1 MQLGQ
6 KIEELEAKLEA
17 KEDEV
22 TEQMI
27 KIQELLNENGKLKS
41 SRDRKSLISIDEQL
55 DELTNSPFK
64 EPKPQKNYDNHIKI
78 LEKVEKLD
86 EKIIS
91 VSEKIDEYKVEVLDK
106 FENELNQIN
115 SSVFELISST
125 QYSKSQIS
133 TSAAITLGDKTIEKL
148 QKMKET
154 NMVIQIVR
162 KLETEGM
169 SWLLV
174 ERKDPLDKPLELKSS
189 NSLSKSSFE
198 NHPGGRKLFWICEDH
213 LKQDLLDYV
222 YAYTPK
228 FLLNSESLKLSIPDL
243 FSEDSDREAWKMLK
257 ETTSEL
263 IEKRQELL
271 KEQREIKLGLRRDNF
286 LLGKF

>member
-1 MQLGQ
+1 VQLGQ

-17 KEDEV
+17 KEDEC

-41 SRDRKSLISIDEQL
+41 SRERKSLISIDEQL

-64 EPKPQKNYDNHIKI
+64 EPKPLKNYDSHIKI

-115 SSVFELISST
+115 TSIFELINNT
-125 QYSKSQIS
+125 EYFKAQIS
-133 TSAAITLGDKTIEKL
+133 TSTTITLEDKTLEKL

-169 SWLLV
+169 SWLLL
-174 ERKDPLDKPLELKSS
+174 ERKDPLDKPLEFKNS

-198 NHPGGRKLFWICEDH
+198 NHPGGRKLFWVVKI
-213 LKQDLLDYV
+213 
-222 YAYTPK
+222 
-228 FLLNSESLKLSIPDL
+228 I
-243 FSEDSDREAWKMLK
+243 
-257 ETTSEL
+257 
-263 IEKRQELL
+263 
-271 KEQREIKLGLRRDNF
+271 
-286 LLGKF
+286 